1 MTTDRVSDDRLR
13 EIATAAEAL
22 HREEWGFVDS
32 DEDTRIL
39 IVRAPNDTVVAASE
53 DYKRASFIADCQ
65 PATVAALASEL
76 LALREAVTPFAAL
89 GQYILDEDLQTTS
102 NDRPI
107 WAFDRYELTFG
118 DFRRIALLTKET
130 AP

>member
-1 MTTDRVSDDRLR
+1 MTTDGVSDDRLR
-13 EIATAAEAL
+13 EIAAAAEAL

-39 IVRAPNDTVVAASE
+39 IVRAPNDAIVAASE

-76 LALREAVTPFAAL
+76 LALREAAQKVYAGLNARIDAAPANAVPL
-89 GQYILDEDLQTTS
+89 
-102 NDRPI
+102 
-107 WAFDRYELTFG
+107 FDGIAELHDAINFG
-118 DFRRIALLTKET
+118 GSDV
-130 AP
+130 